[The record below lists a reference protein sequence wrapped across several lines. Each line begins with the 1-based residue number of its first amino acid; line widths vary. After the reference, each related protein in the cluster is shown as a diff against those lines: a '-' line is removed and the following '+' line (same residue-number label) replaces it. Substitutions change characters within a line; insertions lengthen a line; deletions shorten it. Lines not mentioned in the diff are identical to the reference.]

1 MNIWWNVYLYRYNWV
16 LNEMFIIM
24 ILFVKFLR
32 LIDFNIYINI
42 VYYLCKFNL
51 NKLLRYICVCV
62 L

>member
-42 VYYLCKFNL
+42 VYYLCNL
-51 NKLLRYICVCV
+51 IWISY
-62 L
+62 

>member
-24 ILFVKFLR
+24 IIFVKFLR

-42 VYYLCKFNL
+42 VYYLCNL
-51 NKLLRYICVCV
+51 IWISYICVCV